1 MFTKIVRLALT
12 VISYAGRALAET
24 ERRYSQTEK
33 NIFLLCGPSFI
44 LYTDDKTPGS
54 NLWEPCLKQ
63 PSRIERWLLFTNFV
77 SRANVGIKTQPIS
90 YRDIPQRSRTN
101 TLMSQ
106 TLAYRL
112 LYVQADQY
120 RIQLPRYRQLSFCT
134 IEKCAGIYHDYLE
147 TAW

>member
-12 VISYAGRALAET
+12 VIAYAGRALAET

-33 NIFLLCGPSFI
+33 NIFLLCGPSFV
-44 LYTDDKTPGS
+44 LYTDDKTRGS

-112 LYVQADQY
+112 LRTGRSIPHSTAK
-120 RIQLPRYRQLSFCT
+120 IPPAQLLHNREMRRNLP
-134 IEKCAGIYHDYLE
+134 
-147 TAW
+147 